1 MANGFERVE
10 QFEKLMEEV
19 DYYIDRPTS
28 FLYEKIEDPTL
39 QEIVEC
45 TRVIALNNLYY
56 IQDKKEELE
65 KIKKVLEQARDIQP
79 SKTIEEERKTTIE
92 PTSKKEYRDLSEVM
106 KLIIYNCLSDETI
119 KVLESLSK
127 EDYQRIKLQ
136 IYKLIIETKKQIKL
150 SILNNPI
157 ADIKQL
163 QENLNNYE
171 LILEMLKDL
180 ELENKEEEELSQEY
194 SNIIFAP
201 NTKQSTYLYEDIL
214 EFPERTKEIKLIL
227 EKIVDGYFLRT
238 KDTKAIEGYQENL
251 YEYKHPNGIRVLYIV
266 TGKIITICSLFMKD
280 KQKSIKISSEYDEAL
295 SRYYNSISYIKDN
308 FDNPD
313 FHIEQAELV
322 GEIFSLLDGV
332 SLTKKVGE

>member
-127 EDYQRIKLQ
+127 EDYQRIKLH
-136 IYKLIIETKKQIKL
+136 YHLRYYT
-150 SILNNPI
+150 
-157 ADIKQL
+157 
-163 QENLNNYE
+163 NLKHR
-171 LILEMLKDL
+171 L
-180 ELENKEEEELSQEY
+180 
-194 SNIIFAP
+194 
-201 NTKQSTYLYEDIL
+201 
-214 EFPERTKEIKLIL
+214 
-227 EKIVDGYFLRT
+227 
-238 KDTKAIEGYQENL
+238 
-251 YEYKHPNGIRVLYIV
+251 YKHRIRNMI
-266 TGKIITICSLFMKD
+266 
-280 KQKSIKISSEYDEAL
+280 
-295 SRYYNSISYIKDN
+295 
-308 FDNPD
+308 
-313 FHIEQAELV
+313 
-322 GEIFSLLDGV
+322 
-332 SLTKKVGE
+332 